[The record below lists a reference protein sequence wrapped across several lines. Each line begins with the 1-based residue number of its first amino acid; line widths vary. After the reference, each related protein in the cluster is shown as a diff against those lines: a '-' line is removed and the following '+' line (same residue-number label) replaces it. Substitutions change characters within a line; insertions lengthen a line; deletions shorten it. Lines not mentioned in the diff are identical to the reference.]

1 MFKETLHFTD
11 ILYTLFKTSL
21 FFQIYNVDKR
31 IQEDNLQHL
40 ALFSEYGR
48 MALLPGKEDGKEGKD
63 GESGKED
70 TCWSDVKSKKQ
81 APAETDDASEKV

>member
-1 MFKETLHFTD
+1 MIHTLVIFV
-11 ILYTLFKTSL
+11 ICFA
-21 FFQIYNVDKR
+21 QIYNVDKR

-70 TCWSDVKSKKQ
+70 TCWSDVMSKKQ
-81 APAETDDASEKV
+81 ATTEADETLEKV

>member
-1 MFKETLHFTD
+1 M
-11 ILYTLFKTSL
+11 
-21 FFQIYNVDKR
+21 DKR

-70 TCWSDVKSKKQ
+70 SCWSDVSSSKL
-81 APAETDDASEKV
+81 ATPEAEVSAEKVII